1 MYMIPDVALDD
12 GCQIGTCHWVL
23 ISDKVSVNLNRFSIP
38 PKYKQTKNKLYKVV
52 DRQENQHGFMVRVGV
67 LYLPLH
73 VQLPHDRAY
82 LTSISQSMSLQHFHS
97 LTKCPSRRRIPLP
110 WSHQQTPNN
119 HACLVIRIPLSFSF
133 GLGAGTYDVL
143 TDKGR

>member
-82 LTSISQSMSLQHFHS
+82 LYFHRAINVS
-97 LTKCPSRRRIPLP
+97 T
-110 WSHQQTPNN
+110 TF
-119 HACLVIRIPLSFSF
+119 SFSHEMSVAPPHPPPVEPSANPQQPCVPCYSNPPF
-133 GLGAGTYDVL
+133 FLLRG
-143 TDKGR
+143 